1 MRAEEEWDLR
11 TSEELERTDVSGLEG
26 LDAIA
31 DWENVGGGQEASF
44 GKEDDGLSVLD
55 MLIV

>member
-1 MRAEEEWDLR
+1 MESCVKVQTALRTDWVVRAEEEWDLR

-31 DWENVGGGQEASF
+31 D
-44 GKEDDGLSVLD
+44 
-55 MLIV
+55 